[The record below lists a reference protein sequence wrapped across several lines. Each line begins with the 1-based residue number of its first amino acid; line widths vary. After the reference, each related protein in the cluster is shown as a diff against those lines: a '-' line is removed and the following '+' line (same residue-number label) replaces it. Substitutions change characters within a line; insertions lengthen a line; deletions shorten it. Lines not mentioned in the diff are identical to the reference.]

1 MAEETIY
8 LCNFRVSVD
17 GEWLCLRELG
27 DLSVTPQLESPQE
40 VPEENDPPK
49 DPTAI
54 ERANLLNMVKLSIKS
69 LIESSYQVGRTLDK
83 DFAPLQQ
90 FLIVMEHVLKHGLK
104 AKKSILS
111 TNKHVWG
118 PLEAVEKLEPEATE
132 INNSVREL
140 PQIKTYPGKARAW
153 LRLAMMQKRLAD
165 YVKTLVEKKDV
176 MGEFYEPFALLMEEE
191 GMVLAGLLVGLNV
204 IDCNFC
210 VKEDD
215 FDSQLGVIDFSMY
228 LKDPGNYTDR
238 SPGEASRTSTNSS
251 QANLTAVLDQKNYV
265 EELNRHLNA
274 TVTNLQ
280 ARIENL
286 EKDNSNLSEK
296 LAMANNRV
304 LQLQEEGDKLQSE
317 NTRIKGD
324 LEKKLVAVQQDVQTE
339 RETYQKSRAGLDD
352 MYVEAQKQLRDETQ
366 MRLQKKVSFAAPMG
380 SENPGDVERAD
391 TSAKLDDKDVEKELE
406 LQISMKQEME
416 MAMKLLEKDI
426 HEKQD
431 MIVGL
436 RKQLDDIKAINIDMY
451 KKFQAAEGSLKHKT
465 EMLIKLEE
473 KCTQMSQTIK
483 DIEQRLKQ
491 AEREKMGAEEAAR
504 KLGKQLVDKDTKR
517 AAVETDLK
525 IEREW
530 RTALQQD
537 IEKQKEVIQE
547 LQTELQQMEAV
558 KKEFQSLQAA
568 HEQLKQTCEDQEKT
582 LAEMGHKLSES
593 KLKME
598 DMKEALK
605 DELKFNQ
612 DKVWT
617 DDKDVTECRQCDKLF
632 SVSRRKV
639 GWENAMAAVGP
650 ESNRS
655 GAPFLGGL
663 GPTHADMRD
672 HNSPMDPNDSPT
684 ESIEPE
690 ETIERPPDWVEERFR
705 VDRRKLEAM
714 LQAAAEGRGQTGEE
728 FFQKPLWF
736 SVTENKEVNLL
747 AENRTKSWNN
757 KSLACLSLFMVH
769 QAQTIQS

>member
-1 MAEETIY
+1 MAAESSQTQEMTAVGGSGGPSETEGSKKRIASDA
-8 LCNFRVSVD
+8 RGSWGV
-17 GEWLCLRELG
+17 GEGGWPMPVLFGKREAPRK
-27 DLSVTPQLESPQE
+27 T

-238 SPGEASRTSTNSS
+238 SPGEASRRSTDSS

-304 LQLQEEGDKLQSE
+304 LQLQEEGDKLQTE

-324 LEKKLVAVQQDVQTE
+324 LEKKLV
-339 RETYQKSRAGLDD
+339 
-352 MYVEAQKQLRDETQ
+352 
-366 MRLQKKVSFAAPMG
+366 QKKVSFAASLG

-391 TSAKLDDKDVEKELE
+391 TSAKLEDKDVEKELE

-465 EMLIKLEE
+465 EMLVKLEE

-547 LQTELQQMEAV
+547 LQTELKQMEAV
-558 KKEFQSLQAA
+558 KREFQSLQDA
-568 HEQLKQTCEDQEKT
+568 HERLKQTCEDQEKT

-605 DELKFNQ
+605 DELKLLFHFHVPLQFNQ

-617 DDKDVTECRQCDKLF
+617 DDKDVTECRQCEKLF
-632 SVSRRKV
+632 SVSRRKHHCRNCGGIFCNDCSDNKMPLPSSAKPV
-639 GWENAMAAVGP
+639 RVCDHCHTKLLERYSAV
-650 ESNRS
+650 
-655 GAPFLGGL
+655 
-663 GPTHADMRD
+663 AD
-672 HNSPMDPNDSPT
+672 
-684 ESIEPE
+684 
-690 ETIERPPDWVEERFR
+690 
-705 VDRRKLEAM
+705 
-714 LQAAAEGRGQTGEE
+714 
-728 FFQKPLWF
+728 
-736 SVTENKEVNLL
+736 
-747 AENRTKSWNN
+747 
-757 KSLACLSLFMVH
+757 
-769 QAQTIQS
+769 

>member
-1 MAEETIY
+1 MAAESSQTQEMTAVGGSGGPSETEGGKKRIASDA
-8 LCNFRVSVD
+8 RGSWGVSEGGWPMPVLF
-17 GEWLCLRELG
+17 GKREAPRK
-27 DLSVTPQLESPQE
+27 T

-238 SPGEASRTSTNSS
+238 SPGEASRTDSNSS

-286 EKDNSNLSEK
+286 ERDNSSLSEK

-304 LQLQEEGDKLQSE
+304 LQLQEEGDKLQTE

-324 LEKKLVAVQQDVQTE
+324 LEKKLV
-339 RETYQKSRAGLDD
+339 
-352 MYVEAQKQLRDETQ
+352 
-366 MRLQKKVSFAAPMG
+366 QKKVSFAG

-391 TSAKLDDKDVEKELE
+391 TSAKLEDKDVEKELE

-465 EMLIKLEE
+465 EMLVKLEE

-504 KLGKQLVDKDTKR
+504 RLGKQLVDKDTKR

-558 KKEFQSLQAA
+558 KKEFQSLQEA

-617 DDKDVTECRQCDKLF
+617 DDKDVTDCRQCEKQF
-632 SVSRRKV
+632 SVSRRKHHCRNCGGIFCNDCSDNKMPLPSSAKPV
-639 GWENAMAAVGP
+639 RVCDQCHTKLLERYSAV
-650 ESNRS
+650 
-655 GAPFLGGL
+655 
-663 GPTHADMRD
+663 
-672 HNSPMDPNDSPT
+672 
-684 ESIEPE
+684 
-690 ETIERPPDWVEERFR
+690 
-705 VDRRKLEAM
+705 VD
-714 LQAAAEGRGQTGEE
+714 
-728 FFQKPLWF
+728 
-736 SVTENKEVNLL
+736 
-747 AENRTKSWNN
+747 
-757 KSLACLSLFMVH
+757 
-769 QAQTIQS
+769 

>member
-238 SPGEASRTSTNSS
+238 SPGEASRTDSNSS

-286 EKDNSNLSEK
+286 ERDNSSLSEK

-304 LQLQEEGDKLQSE
+304 LQLQEEGDKLQTE

-324 LEKKLVAVQQDVQTE
+324 LEKKLV
-339 RETYQKSRAGLDD
+339 
-352 MYVEAQKQLRDETQ
+352 
-366 MRLQKKVSFAAPMG
+366 QKKVSFAG

-391 TSAKLDDKDVEKELE
+391 TSAKLEDKDVEKELE

-465 EMLIKLEE
+465 EMLVKLEE

-504 KLGKQLVDKDTKR
+504 RLGKQLVDKDTKR

-558 KKEFQSLQAA
+558 KKEFQSLQEA

-605 DELKFNQ
+605 DELK

-617 DDKDVTECRQCDKLF
+617 DDKDVTDCRQCEKQF
-632 SVSRRKV
+632 SVSRRKHHCRNCGGIFCNDCSDNKMPLPSSAKPV
-639 GWENAMAAVGP
+639 RVCDQCHTKLLERYSAV
-650 ESNRS
+650 
-655 GAPFLGGL
+655 
-663 GPTHADMRD
+663 
-672 HNSPMDPNDSPT
+672 
-684 ESIEPE
+684 
-690 ETIERPPDWVEERFR
+690 
-705 VDRRKLEAM
+705 VD
-714 LQAAAEGRGQTGEE
+714 
-728 FFQKPLWF
+728 
-736 SVTENKEVNLL
+736 
-747 AENRTKSWNN
+747 
-757 KSLACLSLFMVH
+757 
-769 QAQTIQS
+769 

>member
-40 VPEENDPPK
+40 GMVLAIGHTIVPEENDPPK

-238 SPGEASRTSTNSS
+238 SPGEASRKTDSNSS

-286 EKDNSNLSEK
+286 ERDNSSLSEK

-324 LEKKLVAVQQDVQTE
+324 LEKKLV
-339 RETYQKSRAGLDD
+339 
-352 MYVEAQKQLRDETQ
+352 
-366 MRLQKKVSFAAPMG
+366 QKKVSFAG

-391 TSAKLDDKDVEKELE
+391 TSAKLEDK
-406 LQISMKQEME
+406 
-416 MAMKLLEKDI
+416 KDI

-465 EMLIKLEE
+465 EMLVKLEE

-504 KLGKQLVDKDTKR
+504 RLGKQLVDKDTKR

-558 KKEFQSLQAA
+558 KKEFQSLQEA

-605 DELKFNQ
+605 DELK

-617 DDKDVTECRQCDKLF
+617 DDKDVTDCRQCEKQF
-632 SVSRRKV
+632 SVSRRKHHCRNCGGIFCNDCSDNKMPLPSSAKPV
-639 GWENAMAAVGP
+639 RVCDQCHTKLLERYSAV
-650 ESNRS
+650 
-655 GAPFLGGL
+655 
-663 GPTHADMRD
+663 
-672 HNSPMDPNDSPT
+672 
-684 ESIEPE
+684 
-690 ETIERPPDWVEERFR
+690 
-705 VDRRKLEAM
+705 VD
-714 LQAAAEGRGQTGEE
+714 
-728 FFQKPLWF
+728 
-736 SVTENKEVNLL
+736 
-747 AENRTKSWNN
+747 
-757 KSLACLSLFMVH
+757 
-769 QAQTIQS
+769 

>member
-1 MAEETIY
+1 MAAESSQTQEMTAVGGSGGPGETEGGKKRIASDA
-8 LCNFRVSVD
+8 RGSWGVSEGGWPMPVLF
-17 GEWLCLRELG
+17 GKREAPRK
-27 DLSVTPQLESPQE
+27 T

-238 SPGEASRTSTNSS
+238 SPGEASRTDSNSS

-286 EKDNSNLSEK
+286 ERDNSSLSEK

-304 LQLQEEGDKLQSE
+304 LQLQEEGDKLQTE

-324 LEKKLVAVQQDVQTE
+324 LEKKLV
-339 RETYQKSRAGLDD
+339 
-352 MYVEAQKQLRDETQ
+352 
-366 MRLQKKVSFAAPMG
+366 QKKVSFAG

-391 TSAKLDDKDVEKELE
+391 TSAKLEDKDVEKELE

-465 EMLIKLEE
+465 EMLVKLEE

-504 KLGKQLVDKDTKR
+504 RLGKQLVDKDTKR

-558 KKEFQSLQAA
+558 KKEFQSLQEA

-617 DDKDVTECRQCDKLF
+617 DDKDVTDCRQCEKQF
-632 SVSRRKV
+632 SVSRRKHHCRNCGGIFCNDCSDNKMPLPSSAKPV
-639 GWENAMAAVGP
+639 RVCDQCHTKLLERYSAV
-650 ESNRS
+650 
-655 GAPFLGGL
+655 
-663 GPTHADMRD
+663 
-672 HNSPMDPNDSPT
+672 
-684 ESIEPE
+684 
-690 ETIERPPDWVEERFR
+690 
-705 VDRRKLEAM
+705 VD
-714 LQAAAEGRGQTGEE
+714 
-728 FFQKPLWF
+728 
-736 SVTENKEVNLL
+736 
-747 AENRTKSWNN
+747 
-757 KSLACLSLFMVH
+757 
-769 QAQTIQS
+769 

>member
-104 AKKSILS
+104 GVSHGLHS
-111 TNKHVWG
+111 NKLTVSSGPSAAPSKVQIHVPDSDVG
-118 PLEAVEKLEPEATE
+118 TLL
-132 INNSVREL
+132 
-140 PQIKTYPGKARAW
+140 TYPGKARAW

-238 SPGEASRTSTNSS
+238 SPGEASRKIF
-251 QANLTAVLDQKNYV
+251 LTYILQLLENY
-265 EELNRHLNA
+265 RYHLSLA

-304 LQLQEEGDKLQSE
+304 LQLQEEGDKLQTE

-324 LEKKLVAVQQDVQTE
+324 LEKKLV
-339 RETYQKSRAGLDD
+339 KSRAGLDD

-366 MRLQKKVSFAAPMG
+366 MRL
-380 SENPGDVERAD
+380 
-391 TSAKLDDKDVEKELE
+391 DVEKELE

-465 EMLIKLEE
+465 EMLVKLEE

-483 DIEQRLKQ
+483 DIEQRSVL
-491 AEREKMGAEEAAR
+491 
-504 KLGKQLVDKDTKR
+504 LICVS
-517 AAVETDLK
+517 VNCN
-525 IEREW
+525 
-530 RTALQQD
+530 
-537 IEKQKEVIQE
+537 
-547 LQTELQQMEAV
+547 EAV
-558 KKEFQSLQAA
+558 
-568 HEQLKQTCEDQEKT
+568 
-582 LAEMGHKLSES
+582 
-593 KLKME
+593 
-598 DMKEALK
+598 
-605 DELKFNQ
+605 
-612 DKVWT
+612 
-617 DDKDVTECRQCDKLF
+617 
-632 SVSRRKV
+632 
-639 GWENAMAAVGP
+639 
-650 ESNRS
+650 
-655 GAPFLGGL
+655 
-663 GPTHADMRD
+663 
-672 HNSPMDPNDSPT
+672 
-684 ESIEPE
+684 
-690 ETIERPPDWVEERFR
+690 
-705 VDRRKLEAM
+705 
-714 LQAAAEGRGQTGEE
+714 
-728 FFQKPLWF
+728 
-736 SVTENKEVNLL
+736 
-747 AENRTKSWNN
+747 
-757 KSLACLSLFMVH
+757 
-769 QAQTIQS
+769 

>member
-1 MAEETIY
+1 MAAESSQTQEMTAVGGSGGSSESEGGKKRITSDARGSWGVGEGGWPMPVLFGKREAPRKTGMVLAIGHTI
-8 LCNFRVSVD
+8 
-17 GEWLCLRELG
+17 
-27 DLSVTPQLESPQE
+27 

-324 LEKKLVAVQQDVQTE
+324 LEKKLV
-339 RETYQKSRAGLDD
+339 
-352 MYVEAQKQLRDETQ
+352 
-366 MRLQKKVSFAAPMG
+366 
-380 SENPGDVERAD
+380 
-391 TSAKLDDKDVEKELE
+391 DVEKELE

-465 EMLIKLEE
+465 EMLVKLEE

-558 KKEFQSLQAA
+558 KKEFQSLQNA

-632 SVSRRKV
+632 SVSRRKHHCRNCGGIFCNDCSDNKMPLPSSAKPV
-639 GWENAMAAVGP
+639 RVCDQCHTKLLERYSAV
-650 ESNRS
+650 
-655 GAPFLGGL
+655 
-663 GPTHADMRD
+663 AD
-672 HNSPMDPNDSPT
+672 
-684 ESIEPE
+684 
-690 ETIERPPDWVEERFR
+690 
-705 VDRRKLEAM
+705 
-714 LQAAAEGRGQTGEE
+714 
-728 FFQKPLWF
+728 
-736 SVTENKEVNLL
+736 
-747 AENRTKSWNN
+747 
-757 KSLACLSLFMVH
+757 
-769 QAQTIQS
+769 

>member
-1 MAEETIY
+1 MAAESSQTQEMTAVGGSGGPSETEGSKKRIASDA
-8 LCNFRVSVD
+8 RGSWGV
-17 GEWLCLRELG
+17 GEGGWPMPVLFGKREAPRK
-27 DLSVTPQLESPQE
+27 T

-238 SPGEASRTSTNSS
+238 SPGEASRRSTDSS

-304 LQLQEEGDKLQSE
+304 LQLQEEGDKLQTE

-324 LEKKLVAVQQDVQTE
+324 LEKKLV
-339 RETYQKSRAGLDD
+339 
-352 MYVEAQKQLRDETQ
+352 
-366 MRLQKKVSFAAPMG
+366 QKKVSFAASLG

-391 TSAKLDDKDVEKELE
+391 TSAKLEDKDVEKELE

-465 EMLIKLEE
+465 EMLVKLEE

-547 LQTELQQMEAV
+547 LQTELKQMEAI
-558 KKEFQSLQAA
+558 KREFQSLQDA
-568 HEQLKQTCEDQEKT
+568 HERLKQTCEDQEKT

-617 DDKDVTECRQCDKLF
+617 DDKDVTECRQCEKLF
-632 SVSRRKV
+632 SVSRRKHHCRNCGGIFCNDCSDNKMPLPSSAKPV
-639 GWENAMAAVGP
+639 RVCDHCHTKLLERYSAV
-650 ESNRS
+650 
-655 GAPFLGGL
+655 
-663 GPTHADMRD
+663 AD
-672 HNSPMDPNDSPT
+672 
-684 ESIEPE
+684 
-690 ETIERPPDWVEERFR
+690 
-705 VDRRKLEAM
+705 
-714 LQAAAEGRGQTGEE
+714 
-728 FFQKPLWF
+728 
-736 SVTENKEVNLL
+736 
-747 AENRTKSWNN
+747 
-757 KSLACLSLFMVH
+757 
-769 QAQTIQS
+769 

>member
-1 MAEETIY
+1 MAAESSQTQEMTAVGGSGGSSESEGGKKRITSDARGSWGVGEGGWPMPVLFGKREAPRKTGMVLAIGHTI
-8 LCNFRVSVD
+8 
-17 GEWLCLRELG
+17 
-27 DLSVTPQLESPQE
+27 

-324 LEKKLVAVQQDVQTE
+324 LEKKLV
-339 RETYQKSRAGLDD
+339 
-352 MYVEAQKQLRDETQ
+352 
-366 MRLQKKVSFAAPMG
+366 QKKVSFAAPMG

-391 TSAKLDDKDVEKELE
+391 TRAKLDDKDVEKELE

-465 EMLIKLEE
+465 EMLVKLEE

-558 KKEFQSLQAA
+558 KKEFQSLQNA

-632 SVSRRKV
+632 SVSRRKHHCRNCGGIFCNDCSDNKMPLPSSAKPV
-639 GWENAMAAVGP
+639 RVCDQCHTKLLERYSAV
-650 ESNRS
+650 
-655 GAPFLGGL
+655 
-663 GPTHADMRD
+663 AD
-672 HNSPMDPNDSPT
+672 
-684 ESIEPE
+684 
-690 ETIERPPDWVEERFR
+690 
-705 VDRRKLEAM
+705 
-714 LQAAAEGRGQTGEE
+714 
-728 FFQKPLWF
+728 
-736 SVTENKEVNLL
+736 
-747 AENRTKSWNN
+747 
-757 KSLACLSLFMVH
+757 
-769 QAQTIQS
+769 

>member
-1 MAEETIY
+1 MAAESSQTQEMTAVGGSGGPSETEGSKKRIASDA
-8 LCNFRVSVD
+8 RGSWGV
-17 GEWLCLRELG
+17 GEGGWPMPVLFGKREAPRK
-27 DLSVTPQLESPQE
+27 T

-238 SPGEASRTSTNSS
+238 SPGEASR

-304 LQLQEEGDKLQSE
+304 LQLQEEGDKLQTE

-366 MRLQKKVSFAAPMG
+366 MRL
-380 SENPGDVERAD
+380 
-391 TSAKLDDKDVEKELE
+391 DVEKELE

-465 EMLIKLEE
+465 EMLVKLEE

-547 LQTELQQMEAV
+547 LQTELKQMEAV
-558 KKEFQSLQAA
+558 KREFQSLQDA
-568 HEQLKQTCEDQEKT
+568 HERLKQTCEDQEKT

-605 DELKFNQ
+605 DELKLLFHFHVPLQFNQ

-617 DDKDVTECRQCDKLF
+617 DDKDVTECRQCEKLF
-632 SVSRRKV
+632 SVSRRKHHCRNCGGIFCNDCSDNKMPLPSSAKPV
-639 GWENAMAAVGP
+639 RVCDHCHTKLLERYSAV
-650 ESNRS
+650 
-655 GAPFLGGL
+655 
-663 GPTHADMRD
+663 AD
-672 HNSPMDPNDSPT
+672 
-684 ESIEPE
+684 
-690 ETIERPPDWVEERFR
+690 
-705 VDRRKLEAM
+705 
-714 LQAAAEGRGQTGEE
+714 
-728 FFQKPLWF
+728 
-736 SVTENKEVNLL
+736 
-747 AENRTKSWNN
+747 
-757 KSLACLSLFMVH
+757 
-769 QAQTIQS
+769 

>member
-40 VPEENDPPK
+40 GMVLAIGHTIVPEENDPPK

-238 SPGEASRTSTNSS
+238 SPGEASRTDSNSS

-286 EKDNSNLSEK
+286 ERDNSSLSEK

-304 LQLQEEGDKLQSE
+304 LQLQEEGDKLQTE

-324 LEKKLVAVQQDVQTE
+324 LEKKLV
-339 RETYQKSRAGLDD
+339 
-352 MYVEAQKQLRDETQ
+352 
-366 MRLQKKVSFAAPMG
+366 QKKVSFAG

-391 TSAKLDDKDVEKELE
+391 TSAKLEDKDVEKELE

-465 EMLIKLEE
+465 EMLVKLEE

-504 KLGKQLVDKDTKR
+504 RLGKQLVDKDTKR

-558 KKEFQSLQAA
+558 KKEFQSLQEA

-617 DDKDVTECRQCDKLF
+617 DDKDVTDCRQCEKQF
-632 SVSRRKV
+632 SVSRRKHHCRNCGGIFCNDCSDNKMPLPSSAKPV
-639 GWENAMAAVGP
+639 RVCDQCHTKLLERYSAV
-650 ESNRS
+650 
-655 GAPFLGGL
+655 
-663 GPTHADMRD
+663 
-672 HNSPMDPNDSPT
+672 
-684 ESIEPE
+684 
-690 ETIERPPDWVEERFR
+690 
-705 VDRRKLEAM
+705 VD
-714 LQAAAEGRGQTGEE
+714 
-728 FFQKPLWF
+728 
-736 SVTENKEVNLL
+736 
-747 AENRTKSWNN
+747 
-757 KSLACLSLFMVH
+757 
-769 QAQTIQS
+769 

>member
-40 VPEENDPPK
+40 GMVLAIGHTIVPEENDPPK

-238 SPGEASRTSTNSS
+238 SPGEASRTDSNSS

-286 EKDNSNLSEK
+286 ERDNSSLSEK

-304 LQLQEEGDKLQSE
+304 LQLQEEGDKLQTE

-324 LEKKLVAVQQDVQTE
+324 LEKKLV
-339 RETYQKSRAGLDD
+339 
-352 MYVEAQKQLRDETQ
+352 
-366 MRLQKKVSFAAPMG
+366 QKKVSFAG

-391 TSAKLDDKDVEKELE
+391 TSAKLEDKDVEKELE

-465 EMLIKLEE
+465 EMLVKLEE

-504 KLGKQLVDKDTKR
+504 RLGKQLVDKDTKR

-558 KKEFQSLQAA
+558 KKEFQSLQEA

-605 DELKFNQ
+605 DELK

-617 DDKDVTECRQCDKLF
+617 DDKDVTDCRQCEKQF
-632 SVSRRKV
+632 SVSRRKHHCRNCGGIFCNDCSDNKMPLPSSAKPV
-639 GWENAMAAVGP
+639 RVCDQCHTKLLERYSAV
-650 ESNRS
+650 
-655 GAPFLGGL
+655 
-663 GPTHADMRD
+663 
-672 HNSPMDPNDSPT
+672 
-684 ESIEPE
+684 
-690 ETIERPPDWVEERFR
+690 
-705 VDRRKLEAM
+705 VD
-714 LQAAAEGRGQTGEE
+714 
-728 FFQKPLWF
+728 
-736 SVTENKEVNLL
+736 
-747 AENRTKSWNN
+747 
-757 KSLACLSLFMVH
+757 
-769 QAQTIQS
+769 

>member
-1 MAEETIY
+1 MAAESSQTQEMTAVGGSGGPSETEGGKKRIASDA
-8 LCNFRVSVD
+8 RGSWGVSEGGWPMPVLF
-17 GEWLCLRELG
+17 GKREAPRK
-27 DLSVTPQLESPQE
+27 T

-238 SPGEASRTSTNSS
+238 SPGEASRTDSNSS

-286 EKDNSNLSEK
+286 ERDNSSLSEK

-304 LQLQEEGDKLQSE
+304 LQLQEEGDKLQTE

-324 LEKKLVAVQQDVQTE
+324 LEKKLV
-339 RETYQKSRAGLDD
+339 
-352 MYVEAQKQLRDETQ
+352 
-366 MRLQKKVSFAAPMG
+366 QKKVSFAG

-391 TSAKLDDKDVEKELE
+391 TSAKLEDKDVEKELE

-465 EMLIKLEE
+465 EMLVKLEE

-504 KLGKQLVDKDTKR
+504 RLGKQLVDKDTKR

-558 KKEFQSLQAA
+558 KKEFQSLQEA

-605 DELKFNQ
+605 DELK

-617 DDKDVTECRQCDKLF
+617 DDKDVTDCRQCEKQF
-632 SVSRRKV
+632 SVSRRKHHCRNCGGIFCNDCSDNKMPLPSSAKPV
-639 GWENAMAAVGP
+639 RVCDQCHTKLLERYSAV
-650 ESNRS
+650 
-655 GAPFLGGL
+655 
-663 GPTHADMRD
+663 
-672 HNSPMDPNDSPT
+672 
-684 ESIEPE
+684 
-690 ETIERPPDWVEERFR
+690 
-705 VDRRKLEAM
+705 VD
-714 LQAAAEGRGQTGEE
+714 
-728 FFQKPLWF
+728 
-736 SVTENKEVNLL
+736 
-747 AENRTKSWNN
+747 
-757 KSLACLSLFMVH
+757 
-769 QAQTIQS
+769 